1 MRILLVGAFAY
12 PHHQGSQV
20 YFQEQAIALRAAGA
34 EVELLTY
41 ASPGPGSGRAGDDPN
56 RWRALDG
63 FLHHTAP
70 AWSAPKSAA
79 SGPNL
84 GKPLGDFGL
93 GMTLHDAIASRTEI
107 NQPYQVIMTHNIE
120 ACVISLLH
128 RMTQLRE
135 TPPVIYCVHTLMQHE
150 LSAYA
155 NSLRN
160 KRNSNHPSLIESTK
174 HRVKRVIDATGGKAD
189 AWAAR
194 HADGWIALTQS
205 STRVMRTHSNQPG
218 ALIPP
223 PIPDPRRPAAM
234 PGASELR
241 EPSERPPQGDYF
253 LYSGNLDAY
262 QELGLLG
269 EAVARL
275 APERVRRVPIL
286 VASHDESVRRPGA
299 LPPGLE
305 AVSVKSEDEMQAL
318 IAGARATLVMR
329 RAEGGFPIKLGN
341 SLACGT
347 PPITL
352 LGAEWGLTHG
362 IDAYVADPTRPVES
376 LATALAEVSEDQ
388 DLARRLGAG
397 ARRLWFERHRPEI
410 AAAET
415 VSLVEKVVR
424 NAG

>member
-41 ASPGPGSGRAGDDPN
+41 ASTGSSSGASSDDPN

-70 AWSAPKSAA
+70 AWTAPRSAA

-93 GMTLHDAIASRTEI
+93 GMTLHDAIASQLEI
-107 NQPYQVIMTHNIE
+107 NQPYQAILTHNIE

-128 RMTQLRE
+128 RMTQLRQS
-135 TPPVIYCVHTLMQHE
+135 PPVIYCVHTLMQYE

-155 NSLRN
+155 NSLKSNRN
-160 KRNSNHPSLIESTK
+160 PRRLSLIQEVK
-174 HRVKRVIDATGGKAD
+174 QRVKRVIDGTGEQAD

-194 HADGWIALTQS
+194 RADGWIALTQS
-205 STRVMRTHSNQPG
+205 SARVMRAHSNKPG

-234 PGASELR
+234 PSPSELPK
-241 EPSERPPQGDYF
+241 PSERPTPGQYF
-253 LYSGNLDAY
+253 LYSGNLDPY

-269 EAVARL
+269 EAVSRL
-275 APERVRRVPIL
+275 PPELTRRLPIL
-286 VASHDESVRRPGA
+286 VASHDEAVHRPGA

-305 AVSVKSEDEMQAL
+305 AVSVTSESEMTAL
-318 IAGARATLVMR
+318 IAGARATLVTR
-329 RAEGGFPIKLGN
+329 RAEGGFPIKLANG
-341 SLACGT
+341 LACGT
-347 PPITL
+347 APITL

-362 IDAYVADPTRPVES
+362 VDAYVADPARPVES
-376 LATALAEVSEDQ
+376 LATALTE
-388 DLARRLGAG
+388 LAADEELAPRLGEG
-397 ARRLWFERHRPEI
+397 ARKRWFEGHRPEI
-410 AAAET
+410 AATET
-415 VSLVEKVVR
+415 ISLVEKVVR
-424 NAG
+424 DAG